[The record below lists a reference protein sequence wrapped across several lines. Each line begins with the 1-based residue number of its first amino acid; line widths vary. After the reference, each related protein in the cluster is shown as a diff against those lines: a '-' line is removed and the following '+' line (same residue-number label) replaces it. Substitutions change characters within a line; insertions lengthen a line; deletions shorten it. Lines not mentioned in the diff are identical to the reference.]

1 MISSR
6 PPAPRRVARPPR
18 LTYLTYLTARYLAN
32 RMKPQACGSNAR

>member
-6 PPAPRRVARPPR
+6 PPVPQRVARPPR
-18 LTYLTYLTARYLAN
+18 LTYLTARYLAN